1 MGGFRPVRAETFEPR
16 GGGDTTRLGEKER
29 VGDARLPRA
38 ARAPHAVDVLLRR
51 VREVVERP
59 RGLFET
65 GV

>member
-1 MGGFRPVRAETFEPR
+1 VGDSAPSVQRPSNPE
-16 GGGDTTRLGEKER
+16 GDDTTRLGEEER